1 MARLDETGNASAQ
14 VRGVAF
20 RISFRGCMRTSA
32 RFYAF
37 FAVALL
43 AGAGCDQG
51 TTPAPPTGPSAP
63 ASPAPVIPQGQIAVL
78 SVLPESGATL
88 VAEPCDGGYCIG
100 ERATNLRLTFNV
112 QLDQEV
118 REPWVTVFF
127 YNGSQQCAGSG
138 YPNVLQTIEPL
149 RANTATT
156 FTVSF
161 LGLWTDPTG
170 TLICRFPATTTR
182 MVVQLLDVSDRRGRS
197 WPTPMLLT
205 REFAHSYTFVLP

>member
-1 MARLDETGNASAQ
+1 
-14 VRGVAF
+14 
-20 RISFRGCMRTSA
+20 MRRSA

-37 FAVALL
+37 FAVVLL

-51 TTPAPPTGPSAP
+51 TTPAPSMGPT
-63 ASPAPVIPQGQIAVL
+63 APVAAARVMPQGQITVL
-78 SVLPESGATL
+78 SVQPESGATL
-88 VAEPCDGGYCIG
+88 VTEPCDGGYCIG
-100 ERATNLRLTFNV
+100 ERATYLRLTFNV

-118 REPWVTVFF
+118 REPWVTAFF

-149 RANTATT
+149 RANIATT
-156 FTVSF
+156 FTMSH
-161 LGLWTDPTG
+161 LALWKDVNG
-170 TLICRFPATTTR
+170 TLICRFPETTTR

-197 WPTPMLLT
+197 WPTLLT